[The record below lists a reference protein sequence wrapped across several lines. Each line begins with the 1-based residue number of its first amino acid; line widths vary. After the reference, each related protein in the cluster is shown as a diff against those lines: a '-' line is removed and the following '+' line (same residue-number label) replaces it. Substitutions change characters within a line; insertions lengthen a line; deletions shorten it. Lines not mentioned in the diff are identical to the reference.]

1 MPKITLTARTLDAL
15 KADGKRVDY
24 FDAKLPGFCVR
35 VSAGAKSF
43 AVFYRHG
50 GRLRRLTLGNHP
62 PLSLA
67 DARDLAH
74 EALRSVRLGADPAA
88 EKKQERA
95 AESFADLAAQYIE
108 LYARKR
114 KKTWHEDDRII
125 KNKLNPAFGKVRA
138 KDVRRADV
146 RLLLE
151 TIAARAPIEANRT
164 LAVCQDVQLGDQ
176 QGSAREQSVRA
187 DLSARRGT
195 PAGARPHQRRDPHD
209 LEGPRQRGTSNGRNL
224 PASPHHRTTGRR
236 GRSDGSA

>member
-15 KADGKRVDY
+15 KADCKRVDY
-24 FDAKLPGFCVR
+24 FDTKLPGFCVR

-95 AESFADLAAQYIE
+95 AETFADLAAQYIE
-108 LYARKR
+108 LYAKMR
-114 KKTWHEDDRII
+114 KKTWREDDRII

-138 KDVRRADV
+138 KDVTRADV

-164 LAVCQDVQLGDQ
+164 LAVCRKMYNWAISRDLLESNPCARI
-176 QGSAREQSVRA
+176 SAPGEEHRRERVLSDNEIRTIWK
-187 DLSARRGT
+187 DL
-195 PAGARPHQRRDPHD
+195 DN
-209 LEGPRQRGTSNGRNL
+209 EEPRM
-224 PASPHHRTTGRR
+224 
-236 GRSDGSA
+236 